1 MWRPTVVVVVL
12 GNKSYFDVQ
21 RGKKPRQCDF
31 CADSGRE
38 GEQRRRAQLCLT
50 HGCCLPVGE
59 SWGQSRVST
68 APRYTDSSAPIP
80 GPMRRR
86 SVMSSKPETPRSP
99 QERRQQRGPGSLAF
113 LRGEA
118 ASRPGTAA
126 RSTAQW
132 PPGSLTCGRPSEG
145 PTERCGSLGS
155 SSYCSLG

>member
-1 MWRPTVVVVVL
+1 MWKRTVVVVVL

-38 GEQRRRAQLCLT
+38 GEQRRQTQLCLT
-50 HGCCLPVGE
+50 HGCCLPIGE

-86 SVMSSKPETPRSP
+86 SVT
-99 QERRQQRGPGSLAF
+99 
-113 LRGEA
+113 
-118 ASRPGTAA
+118 
-126 RSTAQW
+126 
-132 PPGSLTCGRPSEG
+132 
-145 PTERCGSLGS
+145 S
-155 SSYCSLG
+155 SSR